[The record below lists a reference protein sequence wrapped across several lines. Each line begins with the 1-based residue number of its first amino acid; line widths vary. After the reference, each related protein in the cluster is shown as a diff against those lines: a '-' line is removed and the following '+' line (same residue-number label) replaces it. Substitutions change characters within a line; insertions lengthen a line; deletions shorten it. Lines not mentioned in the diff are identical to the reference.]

1 MYCIILYKTH
11 IFELIEIIKS
21 KKMKTI
27 LITLFLLAAGSA
39 MSFAQ
44 CDKKVTLTSSK
55 TEHFDANGNLKN
67 SDDEKTLIEF
77 NNTEIAVTVT
87 HDNGDDKMTGKVKSN
102 ICNWQVPFKT
112 GKTLLNITLNR
123 EDGQSRDF
131 TVTIEGK
138 DGKVT
143 LSAESKEEPDDKIQL
158 PIDKFEEAK

>member
-1 MYCIILYKTH
+1 MR
-11 IFELIEIIKS
+11 
-21 KKMKTI
+21 TI

-44 CDKKVTLTSSK
+44 CDKKVTLVSNK
-55 TEHFDANGNLKN
+55 TEHLDANGNLKN
-67 SDDEKTLIEF
+67 ADDEKTTIEF
-77 NNTEIAVTVT
+77 NNTDIAVTVS
-87 HDNGDDKMTGKVKSN
+87 HDNGDGDKMTGKIHSN

-143 LSAESKEEPDDKIQL
+143 LWAESKEEPDDKIQL
-158 PIDKFEEAK
+158 PIDKFEELK